1 MSDAQIGYGTRF
13 YMAETPTAT
22 VLTKLAEVTSVT
34 PPEEEV
40 AEVEVTHYE
49 SPGRTREFIAGL
61 SDSGSTTIEMNWVPG
76 SATDEMLTVARGD
89 RLVRTMRIVT
99 PPGEGSQ
106 QFTFPAY
113 VSGYSRALPLDDRM
127 TATVTL
133 RISGAVTEADAATDP
148 TVIAA

>member
-1 MSDAQIGYGTRF
+1 MSNAKIGYGTRI
-13 YMAETPTAT
+13 YMMATASAS

-34 PPEEEV
+34 PPEDEV

-61 SDSGSTTIEMNWVPG
+61 ADAGSTTVEMNWVPG
-76 SATDEMLTVARGD
+76 SATDELLTVAKAD
-89 RLVRTMRIVT
+89 RLVRTFRIVT

-113 VSGYSRALPLDDRM
+113 VNGYSRALPLDDRL

-133 RISGAVTEADAATDP
+133 RIAGAVVEADAAADP
-148 TVIAA
+148 TVIGA